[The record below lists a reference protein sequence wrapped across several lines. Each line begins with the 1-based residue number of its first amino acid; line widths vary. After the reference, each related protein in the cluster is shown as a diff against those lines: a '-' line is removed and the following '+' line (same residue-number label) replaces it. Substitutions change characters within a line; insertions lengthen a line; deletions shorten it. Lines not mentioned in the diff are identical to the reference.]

1 MTPNDIADARCGLL
15 DFTRIMFRETRG
27 ADLKLNPHQDAICDA
42 LERVVLGRIK
52 RLIINVPPRSGKT
65 ELAVKNFMA
74 WTGGLF
80 PDSEFIH
87 ASYSKRLAASNT
99 YAVRA
104 IMQSEAYAEIFPWVK
119 LKGDSTA
126 KDEFRT
132 GQGGVFYATG
142 ADGTI
147 TGYGAGR
154 MRDGFGGAIIIDD
167 PHKSGEATSG
177 VMRQNVIDWFQM
189 TMESRKNTPETP
201 IIVIMQ
207 RLHQEDLSGWLL
219 AGGNGEE
226 WEHLVIPALT
236 DDETSFWPEQFP
248 LDMLQRQETASRYVF
263 AGQYM
268 QDPVPRGGAMFQ
280 REWFNIT
287 PAAPAGCRWVRGWD
301 LAGSEGRDSAFT
313 AGILMGRSQDGR
325 YFIADATR
333 AQVTGA
339 GVERLIANTAGQDA
353 AEYPGVRGSIPQD
366 PGSAGKSWAQ
376 HLIKQIAPH
385 NYRASTETGDKATRA
400 EGLSAQAEG
409 GNVYLV
415 SGDWNKAFLDEITTF
430 PVGKWKDQVD
440 AASRAFSELVAG
452 KAAKTTTTTVR
463 GLY

>member
-1 MTPNDIADARCGLL
+1 MTPNDIADARCELL
-15 DFTRIMFRETRG
+15 DFTRIMFREARG
-27 ADLKLNPHQDAICDA
+27 IELKQNWHQAAICDA
-42 LERVVLGRIK
+42 LERVVLGRTT

-74 WTGGLF
+74 WSGGLF

-104 IMQSEAYAEIFPWVK
+104 IMQSEAYTEVFPWVQI
-119 LKGDSTA
+119 KGDSTA
-126 KDEFRT
+126 RDEFRT
-132 GQGGVFYATG
+132 AQGGVFYATG

-147 TGYGAGR
+147 TGYGAGG
-154 MRDGFGGAIIIDD
+154 MRDGFAGAIIIDD
-167 PHKSGEATSG
+167 PHKAGEGTSE
-177 VMRQNVIDWFQM
+177 VQRQNVIDWFQM
-189 TMESRKNTPETP
+189 TMESRKNTQDTP

-207 RLHQEDLSGWLL
+207 RLHEEDLSGWLL
-219 AGGNGEE
+219 SGGNGEE
-226 WEHLVIPALT
+226 WEHLKIPALSES
-236 DDETSFWPEQFP
+236 DESFWPDQFP
-248 LDMLQRQETASRYVF
+248 LDMLHRQEQSSRYVF

-280 REWFNIT
+280 REWFGT
-287 PAAPAGCRWVRGWD
+287 VPSAPAGCRWVRGWD

-313 AGILMGRSQDGR
+313 AGVLMGRSPDGR

-339 GVERLIANTAGQDA
+339 GVERLLVNTAGQDGL
-353 AEYPGVRGSIPQD
+353 GVRGSIPQD

-376 HLIKQIAPH
+376 HLIKQLAGF

-415 SGDWNKAFLDEITTF
+415 KGDWNRAFLDEITTF
-430 PVGKWKDQVD
+430 PAGKWKDQVD
-440 AASRAFSELVAG
+440 AASRAFSELADQSPVPKMIRIAG
-452 KAAKTTTTTVR
+452 R
-463 GLY
+463 

>member
-1 MTPNDIADARCGLL
+1 
-15 DFTRIMFRETRG
+15 MFRETR
-27 ADLKLNPHQDAICDA
+27 ATELKLNWHQDLICDA
-42 LERVVLGRIK
+42 LERVLLGKTK

-74 WTGGLF
+74 WAGGLF

-87 ASYSKRLAASNT
+87 ASYSKRLASANT

-104 IMQSEAYAEIFPWVK
+104 LMQSEAYAEAFPWVK

-132 GQGGVFYATG
+132 SAGGVFYATG

-147 TGYGAGR
+147 TGYGAGK
-154 MRDGFGGAIIIDD
+154 MREGFGGAILIDD
-167 PHKSGEATSG
+167 PHKSGEATSE

-189 TMESRKNTPETP
+189 TMESRRNTPDTP

-207 RLHQEDLSGWLL
+207 RLHEEDLSGWLL
-219 AGGNGEE
+219 AGGNGEK
-226 WEHLVIPALT
+226 WEHLKIPAMT
-236 DDETSFWPEQFP
+236 DDEQSFWPEQFP
-248 LDMLQRQETASRYVF
+248 IEMLQRQEHASRYVF

-280 REWFNIT
+280 RDWFNIT

-313 AGILMGRSQDGR
+313 AGILMGRSNDGR

-339 GVERLIANTAGQDA
+339 GVERMIANTAGQDA
-353 AEYPGVRGSIPQD
+353 SAYPGVRGSIPQD

-376 HLIKQIAPH
+376 HLIKQVAPH

-440 AASRAFSELVAG
+440 AASRAFSELAVRQP
-452 KAAKTTTTTVR
+452 KTTTKTVK